1 MKNLSDYKM
10 HPRFVSARQAILDAG
25 SDHVGVFGGEK
36 EGGYHVQQNPD
47 EFAALICLLSD
58 RCKPFGVYG
67 EIGTAAGGN
76 LRLIYELIGFDHA
89 IVLDDGRH
97 PKHKHFADNTK
108 EFGVQLD
115 IHIGDS
121 HAPEALKFLS
131 GYMDRQGNGK
141 PVFDAV
147 FIDGDHSYEGVK
159 KDIELVSPYCAPA
172 TLLIFHDTVCCP
184 GVYQAFQELP
194 NKIAEF
200 VGENQKLGIGVA
212 RFL

>member
-10 HPRFVSARQAILDAG
+10 HPRFASARQAILDAG

-58 RCKPFGVYG
+58 RCRPIDLYG

-76 LRLIYELIGFDHA
+76 LRLIYELIGFGAA
-89 IVLDDGRH
+89 IVVDDGRH
-97 PKHKHFADNTK
+97 PKHKHFAENTK
-108 EFGVQLD
+108 DFGLKIVT
-115 IHIGDS
+115 HIGDS
-121 HAPEALKFLS
+121 HATAATEFLQHEMS
-131 GYMDRQGNGK
+131 RGITG
-141 PVFDAV
+141 FDAV

-159 KDIELVSPYCAPA
+159 QDIELVSPYCHPA
-172 TLLIFHDTVCCP
+172 TLLIFHDTVCCD
-184 GVYQAFQELP
+184 GVYRAFQELP

-200 VGENQKLGIGVA
+200 VGENQKLGIGVV